1 MNFRIAREVFVL
13 STIHGH
19 VLSRLAL
26 FADTRM
32 LLNLKTS
39 PQVGETVWP
48 STPSS
53 TRTSKASVEDL
64 YFIRLKYIYF
74 VPCRSARAC
83 SLDDKPTSCFFF
95 SDPNYFDLK
104 ASCKTITER
113 TLITRLMWL
122 TKNFPCRSCL
132 TLQVRECFYRSLFF
146 LLYWVT
152 KLSSTVILK
161 ERTNLLKP
169 VVGGT
174 SITHPSS
181 SLVK

>member
-1 MNFRIAREVFVL
+1 MNFRIAREVFVI
-13 STIHGH
+13 STRGR
-19 VLSRLAL
+19 VLSRLTL

-39 PQVGETVWP
+39 LQVGETVWP

-53 TRTSKASVEDL
+53 THTSKASVEDL
-64 YFIRLKYIYF
+64 YFI
-74 VPCRSARAC
+74 
-83 SLDDKPTSCFFF
+83 SLDLKPTSWFFF

-113 TLITRLMWL
+113 TLITLLMWL
-122 TKNFPCRSCL
+122 TKNFLCRSCL

-152 KLSSTVILK
+152 KSSTVIF
-161 ERTNLLKP
+161 ERED
-169 VVGGT
+169 
-174 SITHPSS
+174 
-181 SLVK
+181 

>member
-1 MNFRIAREVFVL
+1 MNFRIAREVFVI
-13 STIHGH
+13 STRGR
-19 VLSRLAL
+19 VLSRLTL

-39 PQVGETVWP
+39 LQVGETVWP

-53 TRTSKASVEDL
+53 THTSKASVEDL
-64 YFIRLKYIYF
+64 YFI
-74 VPCRSARAC
+74 
-83 SLDDKPTSCFFF
+83 SLDLKPTSWVFF

-113 TLITRLMWL
+113 TLITLLMWL
-122 TKNFPCRSCL
+122 TKNFLCRSCL

-152 KLSSTVILK
+152 KSSTVIF
-161 ERTNLLKP
+161 ERED
-169 VVGGT
+169 
-174 SITHPSS
+174 
-181 SLVK
+181 